1 MSDHE
6 SEGENKVVTRMGI
19 ENGEV
24 VIFWSELIATIRFD
38 PDSADQFADAI
49 KEKAQQARG
58 LIE

>member
-6 SEGENKVVTRMGI
+6 SEGENPVTTRMGI

-49 KEKAQQARG
+49 KEKAQEARN
-58 LIE
+58 LTN

>member
-1 MSDHE
+1 MSDYE

-49 KEKAQQARG
+49 KKHAQQARD
-58 LIE
+58 LKE

>member
-49 KEKAQQARG
+49 KEKAQEARN
-58 LIE
+58 LTN

>member
-1 MSDHE
+1 MSDHK

-49 KEKAQQARG
+49 KEKAQEARN
-58 LIE
+58 LTN

>member
-6 SEGENKVVTRMGI
+6 SEGENKVITRMGI

-38 PDSADQFADAI
+38 PDSADQFADAVKVFAQRARDL
-49 KEKAQQARG
+49 KE
-58 LIE
+58 

>member
-6 SEGENKVVTRMGI
+6 SEGENPVTTRMGI

-38 PDSADQFADAI
+38 PNSADQFADEI
-49 KEKAQQARG
+49 KRLAQKARD
-58 LIE
+58 LKE

>member
-6 SEGENKVVTRMGI
+6 SEGENKVITRMGI

-49 KEKAQQARG
+49 KEKAQEARR
-58 LIE
+58 LTN